1 MLYLT
6 SIGERIDALSVSN
19 LLNAWNEVGLLERS
33 MEGFDLLK
41 DLVIEKSSS
50 DAFFSKGCGTALVNI
65 IKACN
70 DMGLGDDAFID
81 CIL

>member
-1 MLYLT
+1 MLYLM

-19 LLNAWNEVGLLERS
+19 LLNSWNEVGLLDSS
-33 MEGFDLLK
+33 MQGFELLRE
-41 DLVIEKSSS
+41 LVLEKSSS

-70 DMGLGDDAFID
+70 EMGLADDAFID